1 MQGVI
6 HSVRFLGFL
15 FQNLHRFSAT
25 AGNDLPFLYVQ
36 QLMTDGAVY
45 IAFLFCTDNGLKTAF
60 QFHFHI
66 ILTYQWIL
74 ISMKCQVPTFTQEVV
89 FPVKKL

>member
-1 MQGVI
+1 MAG
-6 HSVRFLGFL
+6 ST
-15 FQNLHRFSAT
+15 QNFHCFSAA
-25 AGNDLPFLYVQ
+25 AGDHLTRFHMQ
-36 QLMTDGAVY
+36 QFVADGAVY

-66 ILTYQWIL
+66 ILAYQWIL